1 MPKNLIELGWPQLY
15 LAIYFG
21 QDRIYYFNNEPH
33 IYLKVGSTTKSISE
47 RIRSEAGQL
56 SHIRLLELV
65 GLCIYN
71 KPIDNSILK
80 RIEDNVRFQVKT
92 QYESTYP
99 NCGYL
104 SQENYL
110 IPLSKLEKF
119 IKIFKDS
126 TNNIISSYNLFS
138 EALEIISYDDPRKVF
153 VNKTCLEI
161 TKLYKEYYDLFC
173 MDRDSAANSLQV
185 IHEYIT
191 ENCPGRSEI
200 YVKQEIDK
208 TRIQKKKT
216 ADSLPAEL
224 GINDLKRLG
233 SHLNKFQRKG
243 KDSVIIKSPTIQKII
258 GQTIQNRSK
267 NRKNREW
274 SFKTFGKNVGD
285 IIWFYCKNAGKK
297 AKCVICE
304 GDTIQPLQYFFD
316 KEETQT
322 KYAKATYINLIE
334 GKIGKQIRNIKGRN
348 ATQDWKLYFFED
360 ENCTTSFKSLQNNIL
375 NNEHKKKRTPHLRG
389 SN

>member
-1 MPKNLIELGWPQLY
+1 MITKNLINLGWPQLY

-21 QDRIYYFNNEPH
+21 RDMIRYFNNKPH
-33 IYLKVGSTTKSISE
+33 IYLKIGSTTKSISD
-47 RIRSEAGQL
+47 RIRSEAGQI
-56 SHIRLLELV
+56 SDIKLLELV

-80 RIEDNVRFQVKT
+80 RIEDNVRYQVKT
-92 QYESTYP
+92 MYESKYP
-99 NCGYL
+99 NGGYL
-104 SQENYL
+104 SQENYF
-110 IPLSKLEKF
+110 IPLSKLEEF

-126 TNNIISSYNLFS
+126 TNSVIKMYNNLFP
-138 EALEIISYDDPRKVF
+138 EALEIISYDDPRKIF

-161 TKLYKEYYDLFC
+161 TDLYNEAYNLLC
-173 MDRDSAANSLQV
+173 IDRGSAKDSFQV
-185 IHEYIT
+185 IYEYII
-191 ENCPGRSEI
+191 ENCPERSEI
-200 YVKQEIDK
+200 YVKQEKDK
-208 TRIQKKKT
+208 TRIQKKKEK
-216 ADSLPAEL
+216 DSLPAEL

-233 SHLNKFQRKG
+233 SNLNKFQRKG

-316 KEETQT
+316 KEETQI

-334 GKIGKQIRNIKGRN
+334 GQLGKQIRNVKGRN
-348 ATQDWKLYFFED
+348 ATQDWKQYFFAD
-360 ENCTTSFKSLQNNIL
+360 ENCTTSFKSLQNTIL
-375 NNEHKKKRTPHLRG
+375 NNEHKKKEPH
-389 SN
+389 N